1 MRVKC
6 LSCFLMIIVLVIVLF
21 DYINVK
27 ICDF

>member
-6 LSCFLMIIVLVIVLF
+6 LNCFLMIFVLVIVLF